1 MTPGNELDWPP
12 DSSDKAY
19 FATTLRTQTGSMK
32 RLKKMGFKKLGSW
45 TRDTG
50 SKLILWGYFPR
61 EKKKSEGKYEVKEDD
76 ELLILASACVYLVVK
91 GVRRSLRTYHTPRAE
106 EVLFTPTVPTMES
119 LPKTY
124 LANYT
129 LQEIGSNEDEWEV
142 IPSNSHGTE
151 LGGES

>member
-1 MTPGNELDWPP
+1 MARVLTWEKEQAAFCCGLEEIGEFRVDNSEYMSEYANDPGNELDWPP

-61 EKKKSEGKYEVKEDD
+61 KRKK
-76 ELLILASACVYLVVK
+76 
-91 GVRRSLRTYHTPRAE
+91 RR
-106 EVLFTPTVPTMES
+106 
-119 LPKTY
+119 
-124 LANYT
+124 
-129 LQEIGSNEDEWEV
+129 
-142 IPSNSHGTE
+142 
-151 LGGES
+151 